1 MIPFAHLAARAFNRP
16 LAITDAAAQAVL
28 GAFGPR
34 LLGDGMQHHQP
45 APQAG
50 RLGDPVR
57 EERDGWGQPVASL
70 RRSGPVAVIEV
81 EGVLVHKGRF
91 TGQYCGNT
99 SYEGLAA
106 QIAMARD
113 DASITAV
120 VVEIDSPGGEVS
132 GLFDCARALAALAD
146 AKPTVAILTDTAC
159 SAAYMLAVAC
169 RQIWLPSAGQAGSIG
184 AITMH
189 VDTSRALDNA
199 GLVVT
204 TLSAGA
210 HKADG
215 SPFAPLPPEVAARVR
230 ADLEAVRAG
239 MCAFIGQRRPAL
251 GSEGALATEAQVYM
265 GPAAVAAG
273 LADAVVHP
281 AEAFDAFCAACLA
294 AAPATGPAA

>member
-1 MIPFAHLAARAFNRP
+1 MIAYTRLAARAFNRP

-28 GAFGPR
+28 GAFGQR
-34 LLGDGMQHHQP
+34 LLGHEAGFDH
-45 APQAG
+45 QAG
-50 RLGDPVR
+50 RLGDPLK
-57 EERDGWGQPVASL
+57 ERRDYDGSSL
-70 RRSGPVAVIEV
+70 AAPRRVGSVAVIEV

-99 SYEGLAA
+99 SYEGLNA
-106 QIAMARD
+106 QIAMAMED
-113 DASITAV
+113 SGITAV
-120 VVEIDSPGGEVS
+120 AVEIDSPGGEVS

-159 SAAYMLAVAC
+159 SAAYMLAAAC

-189 VDTSRALDNA
+189 VDTSRAMDKA
-199 GLVVT
+199 GLFVT

-215 SPFAPLPPEVAARVR
+215 SPFAPLPPEVADRVR
-230 ADLEAVRAG
+230 ADLEAVRVEMA
-239 MCAFIGQRRPAL
+239 AFIGQRRPAL
-251 GSEGALATEAQVYM
+251 GSAGALATEAQVYM

-281 AEAFDAFCAACLA
+281 AEAFAAFLSA
-294 AAPATGPAA
+294 AAPTAPAA